1 MKRLISTLLC
11 LTSLAAVAQ
20 PPARLREAQA
30 KEKTTA
36 TPTAN
41 AYRDFPTAQAMPD
54 DAAWRRD
61 VYRTID
67 LTQDANATLY
77 YPTRPANGREN
88 LFTYLFKLLLRGE
101 IKAYNYNLDG
111 NEDFSDD
118 NTVKAKELMDRYQIF
133 YESKDGRVRVN
144 DSDLPSE
151 EVKVYFVKE
160 SSYYDQRTASF
171 RTQVTAL
178 CPVLKRTDE
187 WGGEGTQYPMFWVKY
202 ADVAPYLA
210 KLSLM
215 GSSLNNAATLT
226 ADDYFTMNRYE
237 GKIYKTT
244 NLQDR
249 VLANYC
255 ETDSALVKEQDRIE
269 KQIAD
274 FQKHVWGQDSVPPAP
289 EDSVADDK
297 QEKRRTRTARRRGSS
312 RSAADEAATDSKQP
326 AVVEQKRSRSSRSGA
341 TYSVRR
347 ERH

>member
-1 MKRLISTLLC
+1 MKRLISTLFC
-11 LTSLAAVAQ
+11 LTTLVAVAQ
-20 PPARLREAQA
+20 PPARLKEAQA
-30 KEKTTA
+30 KEQTAA

-41 AYRDFPTAQAMPD
+41 AYRDFPTAQAMPE

-67 LTQDANATLY
+67 LTQDANAALY
-77 YPTRPANGREN
+77 YPTRPVGGREN

-118 NTVKAKELMDRYQIF
+118 NLVKAKELMDRYQIF
-133 YESKDGRVRVN
+133 YESKDGRIRVN

-171 RTQVTAL
+171 RTQVTAF
-178 CPVLKRTDE
+178 CPVLKRADE

-202 ADVAPYLA
+202 DDVAPYLA

-215 GSSLNNAATLT
+215 GSSLNNAATLS

-255 ETDSALVKEQDRIE
+255 ETDSALVDEQNRIE
-269 KQIAD
+269 KQIED
-274 FQKHVWGQDSVPPAP
+274 FQKHVWGQDSVPAAP
-289 EDSVADDK
+289 EDSVSADDK
-297 QEKRRTRTARRRGSS
+297 QKSRSTRTARRRSSS
-312 RSAADEAATDSKQP
+312 RSAASEAASDTTQP
-326 AVVEQKRSRSSRSGA
+326 AVAEQKRSRSRSGA

>member
-11 LTSLAAVAQ
+11 LTSLAAAAQ

-274 FQKHVWGQDSVPPAP
+274 FQKHVWGQDSVPPVP

-297 QEKRRTRTARRRGSS
+297 QEKRRTRTVRRRGSS